1 MKPERVTLNPVT
13 EDSSLA
19 PLDVVG
25 LDPSWGIYLMAHDYP
40 PPKPEL
46 VRTGSI
52 DTEGERVVAVKWG
65 NRTIPIKLRLFE
77 PADPAAV
84 NLVPNPSFELGVT
97 GWEFSSGSFTE
108 PTRTQEPAPEA
119 LVGNGTDYAMRLR
132 AVKDNTATE
141 RFATAQT
148 LSGVNGIPVVAG
160 TTYTQAWYLY
170 VADEPVKGAA
180 NNFVPEINWYDAGG
194 VLLSTSAG
202 PSARV
207 KTGESKRMVH
217 TAVAPAN
224 AAFCRLKLV
233 GVTTTAL
240 DVVDF
245 YVDRV
250 MLTATAEATP
260 YFDGDTPGC
269 DWSGARHGS
278 TSSRPAPDGTRFAR
292 IYRDVFESLDRMK
305 RERSGTYRRIA
316 PGFNPTVYDIRSL
329 EIMEAPQED
338 ISHAMKRAE
347 VGLAFEALPGGRGP
361 EIQIGGNF
369 DELAKPAVSLLAE
382 NVPGDMPALGRLQLE
397 DRQGQLQ
404 LAAWWGLQQ
413 QNYSAAASAELFY
426 EAESRTPVGL
436 AALAA
441 NGSASGAGNNVVR
454 HTKLVNAWQAVL
466 STQAAGA
473 GAHLSHVG
481 SYRVLARVSH
491 PPINSG
497 EVSIRLAWTQGDFV
511 NVTENDPVTFG
522 VDERETDFSIE
533 DLGIVTLDKAP
544 AGTTQRWEGRVLAKS
559 TTNSGWV
566 DVDWL
571 LLIPID
577 EGSGEVRAA
586 STPPPAVS
594 MVAFDAYEQAAGAL
608 TGKAAALGGV
618 YVVHEGSDTDD
629 FQVSA
634 IEKLISRTAVSD
646 TGELMPGISG
656 RAVGLPVNL
665 ATVAMSY
672 DFKTSNLN
680 TFVQAFQFLRYK
692 DKNNFVWV
700 RSGTNEAG
708 TQTWVDFNIRVA
720 GESTY
725 ATGTAYLGG
734 GNRTEWQRLTT
745 VLYGELF
752 FVYLGP
758 SSGTQ
763 TLLLSGVTSKLAA
776 LAAGGAYIGDRCGNA
791 TATTRWFDNLRVWE
805 PTIDAAIYPNRML
818 EVRDNLVR
826 RQDKEGVTWGEAPYE
841 GDYLLV
847 PQAGPEKRV
856 SRIIAKASRN
866 PEVDTGIDDIRAK
879 LFVVPRYL
887 IAPPT

>member
-1 MKPERVTLNPVT
+1 VKPERVTLNPIA
-13 EDSSLA
+13 EDPTLA
-19 PLDVVG
+19 PLDLVG
-25 LDPSWGIYLMAHDYP
+25 LDPHWGIYLLAHDYP
-40 PPKPEL
+40 PPKPEI
-46 VRTGSI
+46 VRAGSI
-52 DTEGERVVAVKWG
+52 DTEGDRVVAVKWG

-77 PADPAAV
+77 PEDPATV

-97 GWEFSSGSFTE
+97 GWELSSGSFTE
-108 PTRTQEPAPEA
+108 PTRTQVAAPES

-148 LSGVNGIPVVAG
+148 LTGLAGIPVVAG
-160 TTYTQAWYLY
+160 TTYTQSWYLY
-170 VADEPVKGAA
+170 VADAPERGGLA
-180 NNFVPEINWYDAGG
+180 NFNLEINWYNAAGE
-194 VLLSTSAG
+194 LLSTSSAAG
-202 PSARV
+202 IVVNAGETRRV
-207 KTGESKRMVH
+207 TQ
-217 TAVAPAN
+217 TAAAPAL
-224 AAFCRLKLV
+224 ATFCRLRLTGK
-233 GVTTTAL
+233 TTTPL
-240 DVVDF
+240 DVVDY

-250 MLTATAEATP
+250 QLEAGAAASA
-260 YFDGDTPGC
+260 YLDGDFPGC
-269 DWSGARHGS
+269 DWSGARHAS

-316 PGFNPTVYDIRSL
+316 PGFNPVTYDLRSL
-329 EIMEAPQED
+329 EVTETPQED

-347 VGLAFEALPGGRGP
+347 VGIAFEALPGGRGP
-361 EIQIGGNF
+361 EIQIGGNT
-369 DELAKPAVSLLAE
+369 DELVKPAVSLLAE
-382 NVPGDMPALGRLQLE
+382 NIPGDMPALGRLQLE

-404 LAAWWGLQQ
+404 LAAWWGIQQ
-413 QNYSAAASAELFY
+413 DNYSAAASAELFY

-441 NGSASGAGNNVVR
+441 NGSASGAGNNVIR
-454 HTKLVNAWQAVL
+454 HSKLVNAWQAVL
-466 STQAAGA
+466 STQAAGG

-481 SYRVLARVSH
+481 SYRVLARLSH
-491 PPINSG
+491 PPINTG
-497 EVSIRLAWTQGDFV
+497 EVSVRLAWTQGDFV
-511 NVTENDPVTFG
+511 NVAENDPVTFN

-533 DLGIVTLDKAP
+533 DLGIVTLEQAP

-566 DVDWL
+566 EVDWL

-577 EGSGEVRAA
+577 EGSGEARAA
-586 STPPPAVS
+586 ATPPPAVS
-594 MVAFDAYEQAAGAL
+594 MVGFDAYEQTAGAL
-608 TGKAAALGGV
+608 TGKTAALGGI

-634 IEKLISRTAVSD
+634 IEHLISRTAVSD

-665 ATVAMSY
+665 ATVAMAY
-672 DFKTSNLN
+672 DFKASNFN
-680 TFVQAFQFLRYK
+680 SFVQAFQFLRYI

-720 GESTY
+720 GASTY

-758 SSGTQ
+758 SGGTQ

-791 TATTRWFDNLRVWE
+791 TATTRWFDNLKVWE

-826 RQDKEGVTWGEAPYE
+826 RQDKEGLTWGEAPYE

-847 PQAGPEKRV
+847 PPAGPEKRV

-866 PEVDTGIDDIRAK
+866 PEIDIGIDDIRAK
-879 LFVVPRYL
+879 LFIVPRYL
-887 IAPPT
+887 MAPPT